1 MARRALK
8 IITFVLTVVLSA
20 SVFGGCSSDSEN
32 SIKSVDF
39 PLLNG
44 GEAGFVLFR
53 STKQTEAEIKMSLYV
68 RDMLEEALALM
79 CL

>member
-39 PLLNG
+39 
-44 GEAGFVLFR
+44 
-53 STKQTEAEIKMSLYV
+53 SCS
-68 RDMLEEALALM
+68 EALSKPKLK
-79 CL
+79 